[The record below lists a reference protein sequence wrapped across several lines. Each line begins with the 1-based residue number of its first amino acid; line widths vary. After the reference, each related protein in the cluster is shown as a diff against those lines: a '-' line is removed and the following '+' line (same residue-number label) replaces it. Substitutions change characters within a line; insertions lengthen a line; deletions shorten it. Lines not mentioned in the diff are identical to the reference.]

1 MYICMKIMTNFET
14 AKFGYILCIYAIVM
28 YMCMICVCTLPEYA
42 HQYT

>member
-1 MYICMKIMTNFET
+1 MKIMTNFET
-14 AKFGYILCIYAIVM
+14 AKFGYICICAIVM